1 MVRGMEQ
8 FRKHFEGFED
18 CDVLIGGAACDLAM
32 EPNPPGSLNSFGP
45 GQMSAADVFEKLR
58 SIYGVHR

>member
-18 CDVLIGGAACDLAM
+18 YYVLIGGAASDLAM
-32 EPNPPGSLNSFGP
+32 EADPPGSLTSFGL